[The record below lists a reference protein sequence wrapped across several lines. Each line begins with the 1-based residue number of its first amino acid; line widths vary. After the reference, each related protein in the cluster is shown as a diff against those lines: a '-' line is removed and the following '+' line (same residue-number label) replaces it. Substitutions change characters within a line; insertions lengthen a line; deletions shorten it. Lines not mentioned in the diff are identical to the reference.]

1 MRKFIAILSVLVIV
15 VSADYTVKAAIKSG
29 SLVLPGLSFSGTTAT
44 CSLEVYA
51 PHASDTIV
59 ASVILRRGKSI
70 VKQWTNLTDIGDMD
84 FSDTATVSH
93 GQTYT
98 MQVTLSVNGIPYTI
112 ADIVKTC
119 P

>member
-1 MRKFIAILSVLVIV
+1 MRKFIAILSVLAIVI
-15 VSADYTVKAAIKSG
+15 SMGFPARAAIDSG

-51 PHASDTIV
+51 PHASDTIT
-59 ASVILRRGKSI
+59 ASVTLKRGNSI
-70 VKQWTNLTDIGDMD
+70 VKQWTNLTDLGDMD

-98 MQVTLSVNGIPYTI
+98 MQVTLSINSIPYTI
-112 ADIVKTC
+112 ADITKTC
-119 P
+119 N